1 MKAYSKDLRE
11 RVVRALLEGASV
23 RDVAL
28 RFEVSHDTV
37 ERYKKRHERGEEL
50 APRPRPGR
58 TPLVRAEEQEALRAL
73 VQSHPDA
80 TIEGMSALWQEQTGQ
95 ELPRSTMYDHL
106 RRVGA
111 RFKKNTRGEGA
122 L

>member
-1 MKAYSKDLRE
+1 MKAYGMDLRE
-11 RVVRALLEGASV
+11 RVVRALVEGASV
-23 RDVAL
+23 SEVAQ

-37 ERYKKRHERGEEL
+37 ERYKKRHERGEDL

-58 TPLVRAEEQEALRAL
+58 APRVGAGEQEALQAL
-73 VQSHPDA
+73 VQAHPNA

-95 ELPRSTMYDHL
+95 ELPRSTMHDHL

-111 RFKKNTRGEGA
+111 HFKKNTSGEGA